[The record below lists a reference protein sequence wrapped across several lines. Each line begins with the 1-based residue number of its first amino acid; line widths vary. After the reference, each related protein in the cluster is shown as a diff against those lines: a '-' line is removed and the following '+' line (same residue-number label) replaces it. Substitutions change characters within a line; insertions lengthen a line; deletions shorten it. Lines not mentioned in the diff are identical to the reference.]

1 MASTRWHN
9 LVEYYGSCISVE
21 NTAEVLFD
29 ARNNGKGFCYVVDAS
44 RVASGNTTLDI
55 GPHTPSFRAFMES
68 RPRRSEAQVTYFYG
82 FPCDPGNELIQPL
95 FIFDVESHEGPT
107 GPAFV
112 LQPNQP
118 RLNTSWLGRIATT
131 EEKRQVSSALHES
144 WDEDKPI
151 SANLHATLKSL
162 AEVLPAFN
170 RDALL
175 RNPAGVLFHAID
187 SVYTRGLQDELE
199 QLMQHPASNDVWDV
213 ILNRDDEPIEQG
225 GHDII
230 EITPLNDEQRR
241 AIRSAFVN
249 RLTVVTG
256 PPGTGKSQVVLN
268 VIANALLHDET
279 VLFGSKNNRAVDVV
293 IERLSRTLSEPVI
306 LRYGNQQEVFADAL
320 LAALERALV
329 QDDVT
334 LDIEINDYEVQIAR
348 TQRDENEARDAL
360 ARILDRRNRIQQ
372 LDTLAESL
380 TSELPPVI
388 SSDLKLYDPSI
399 VDASFEQQVLST
411 EQLAEDARH
420 PNIIT
425 RIQSFFGP
433 SLHERLTQ
441 AAQSLLEAMPDSCMS
456 LPTASLNDCM
466 EVLAV
471 ARTLSQWDAYQRELS
486 TNVTQN
492 WNEPRIEMLR
502 ARIANSQEL
511 SLAVNLKRVDAL
523 MKRRLKRLAP
533 DQRRAVVDYAN
544 HLRAL
549 RNDFTGDDLRQE
561 IRKASEKAFS
571 KGVARAFPAIAVT
584 NLSIHRA
591 VPLTADV
598 FDIVVVDE
606 ASQCDIASALPLLYR
621 GKRALVIGDH
631 QQLTH
636 ISNLHSDDDVRLL
649 SNAGLNS
656 VDDQR
661 FAYSAN
667 SLFDLARTTVG
678 TASRFVHL
686 LDHYRSKPEIIGF
699 SNREFYGNILNVHTD
714 YRKLPATDSAHDVT
728 WHDVKGRT
736 VRPPTGSAYNDA
748 EAQAVV
754 DVLQDIIERITHRDK
769 LHISLGVVTPFR
781 EQAHRIRALVDS
793 NIDGTSLKRMGV
805 TVDTAHQYQGDERDI
820 MIFSPVISRLAPESS
835 LRFLGAT
842 SNLFNVAITRA
853 RAELHIVGDM
863 MACAESD
870 IPYLTRFVS
879 YVDGLGSHHPHDEQ
893 SNVFDSLWE
902 EVFFDALKSASIL
915 CVPQYRFDQ
924 YKLDLAIPDKRID
937 IEIDGEFWHRNL
949 DGSRVLSDFKRDTL
963 LTARGWLVKRF
974 WVYELQSDLDR
985 CVRDIEEELYLRHQA
1000 PTPEHYV

>member
-1 MASTRWHN
+1 MASTRWHK
-9 LVEYYGSCISVE
+9 LVEYYRSCISVE

-29 ARNNGKGFCYVVDAS
+29 VRNNGKGFCYVIDN
-44 RVASGNTTLDI
+44 RRLASGNTTLDI
-55 GPHTPSFRAFMES
+55 GPHTPAFRSFMES
-68 RPRRSEAQVTYFYG
+68 PRRSEARGAYFYG
-82 FPCDPGNELIQPL
+82 FPCDPESELIQPL
-95 FIFDVESHEGPT
+95 FIFDVESREGPT
-107 GPAFV
+107 GPAFL

-118 RLNTSWLGRIATT
+118 RLNTSWLGRIATI
-131 EEKRQVSSALHES
+131 EEKRQASSALHES
-144 WDEDKPI
+144 WDEDRPL
-151 SANLHATLKSL
+151 SVNLDATLHSL
-162 AEVLPAFN
+162 EEVLPAFN
-170 RDALL
+170 HHAIP

-187 SVYTRGLQDELE
+187 SVYTRGLEQELE
-199 QLMQHPASNDVWDV
+199 QLMQHPASNDVWDIV
-213 ILNRDDEPIEQG
+213 LNRDAEPIDEG
-225 GHDII
+225 GQDII
-230 EITPLNDEQRR
+230 EITSLNDEQRR

-249 RLTVVTG
+249 QLTVVTG

-334 LDIEINDYEVQIAR
+334 LDIEINDYEAHIAR
-348 TQRDENEARDAL
+348 IQRDENEARDAL
-360 ARILDRRNRIQQ
+360 ARIVDRRNRIQQ
-372 LDTLAESL
+372 LQTLAESL
-380 TSELPPVI
+380 TSEMPPAI
-388 SSDLKLYDPSI
+388 SAGLKLYDPPI
-399 VDASFEQQVLST
+399 VEASFRQQLLST
-411 EQLAEDARH
+411 EQLAEDARR

-425 RIQSFFGP
+425 RIRSFFGQ
-433 SLHERLTQ
+433 SLNEQLMLAT
-441 AAQSLLEAMPDSCMS
+441 QSLLEAMPDSCMS
-456 LPTASLNDCM
+456 LPVGSRKDCM
-466 EVLAV
+466 EVLAI
-471 ARTLSQWDAYQRELS
+471 ARTLSQWADHQRELS
-486 TNVTQN
+486 TSVTLN
-492 WNEPRIEMLR
+492 WNEPRLETLR
-502 ARIANSQEL
+502 ARIVNSQER
-511 SLAVNLKRVDAL
+511 SLAVNLKRVNAL

-584 NLSIHRA
+584 NLSVRRA
-591 VPLTADV
+591 VPLTPDV

-636 ISNLHSDDDVRLL
+636 ISNLHGNDDVRLL

-699 SNREFYGNILNVHTD
+699 SNSEFYGNILNVHTD
-714 YRKLPATDSAHDVT
+714 YRKLPTSDSVDAVT

-736 VRPPTGSAYNDA
+736 ERPRTGSAYNTA

-754 DVLQDIIERITHRDK
+754 DVLQDIIERTTHRDK
-769 LHISLGVVTPFR
+769 LHVSLGVVTPFR
-781 EQAHRIRALVDS
+781 EQANRIQSLVDC
-793 NIDGTSLKRMGV
+793 NIDLKRLGV
-805 TVDTAHQYQGDERDI
+805 TIDTAHRYQGDERDI
-820 MIFSPVISRLAPESS
+820 VIFSPVISRYTPEST

-863 MACAESD
+863 ITCAESG
-870 IPYLTRFVS
+870 IPYLARFVS

-902 EVFFDALKSASIL
+902 EVFFDALRSAGIP

-924 YKLDLAIPDKRID
+924 YKLDFAIPDKQID
-937 IEIDGEFWHRNL
+937 IEIYGEFWHRNL
-949 DGSRVLSDFKRDTL
+949 DGSRVLSDLKRDTL

-985 CVRDIEEELYLRHQA
+985 CVRDIEEVYLRHEA
-1000 PTPEHYV
+1000 PTPERYA